1 MCEMCARS
9 TGPNMTKSH
18 PAKALLDAA
27 NSAHDRR
34 PSAPLMTVEVVQVG
48 ERYSA
53 VLVAMRPLGMNQPP
67 EGDDRIAALV
77 REIVRR
83 ACYQL
88 LPFAER
94 ESWKDERL
102 GITAR
107 ALEFEGM
114 TQADLMRASP
124 EEMIGRF
131 IEITRKRRGNSEADV
146 LKERMDQLL
155 GEFRKSGGT

>member
-1 MCEMCARS
+1 MK
-9 TGPNMTKSH
+9 KSY
-18 PAKALLDAA
+18 PAKEKLDTA
-27 NSAHDRR
+27 NSVNDSP
-34 PSAPLMTVEVVQVG
+34 PSAPLMTVEVIQVG
-48 ERYSA
+48 ETYQA
-53 VLVAMRPLGMNQPP
+53 VLVAVRPSGMNQPP
-67 EGDDRIAALV
+67 EGDDRIAAIA

-83 ACYQL
+83 ARYQL

-114 TQADLMRASP
+114 AQADLMRASP

-131 IEITRKRRGNSEADV
+131 IEVTRKRRGNYVADL
-146 LKERMDQLL
+146 LKDRTDQLMQNYRNSA
-155 GEFRKSGGT
+155 GA